1 MAQLARRDFKMTG
14 EPIWW
19 RQRTLLTGYLDMAA
33 EGQAEFGQ
41 PACQFFDP
49 L

>member
-1 MAQLARRDFKMTG
+1 
-14 EPIWW
+14 
-19 RQRTLLTGYLDMAA
+19 LLTGYLDMAA

-49 L
+49 LWRRRPQGSTQDELA